1 MWTFFLWS
9 SPELGIAVNPK
20 ANLENPC
27 WELGFLFTTEFFAK
41 IWRYQRVSNV
51 LWKNKQA
58 DEVDWRITVLGPNR
72 ENIFLDLRTPHKW
85 FAGCLSQTS
94 FISIRSSS
102 LLARRENRP
111 TENGTYR
118 RVKLL
123 NEAIP
128 NIAKKKTML
137 SFVWLSIEFIKAH
150 SYFSHF
156 KHSRE
161 AIFLI
166 QSILLTAIKYIRFK
180 LLCKSAKMTQ
190 FLRFPFVFLF
200 YF

>member
-1 MWTFFLWS
+1 MSYFSEVILCFYLFWNQIQAIWTKEMWTFFLWS

-27 WELGFLFTTEFFAK
+27 WELGFLFITEFFAK

-85 FAGCLSQTS
+85 FAWCLSQTS

-128 NIAKKKTML
+128 NIAKKNDVV
-137 SFVWLSIEFIKAH
+137 F
-150 SYFSHF
+150 
-156 KHSRE
+156 R
-161 AIFLI
+161 LI
-166 QSILLTAIKYIRFK
+166 IYWVYKGA
-180 LLCKSAKMTQ
+180 
-190 FLRFPFVFLF
+190 
-200 YF
+200 